1 MLNRRKNICFYEST
15 MAMVSFSLL
24 QLMTLVFK
32 SKVDRNTLIVDNLYV
47 RNLGTVTT
55 QTRVVK
61 PNCSYASIQLHWI
74 LVSL

>member
-1 MLNRRKNICFYEST
+1 MLNRRKNICFYESK
-15 MAMVSFSLL
+15 MVSFSLL

-32 SKVDRNTLIVDNLYV
+32 SKVDISV
-47 RNLGTVTT
+47 RSLGTVTT

-61 PNCSYASIQLHWI
+61 RNCSYASIQLHWI